1 MKKPL
6 LFLLVVFGSLG
17 LIKFFFPEAL
27 ALADF
32 DLLDIYRQR
41 WIEYYGL
48 SPIKILLFY
57 FGFNTLLATLP
68 VPGISA
74 ISFLGGALFGFPKAV
89 AISSLATAIGNLG
102 GFFLARYFLQDWVMK
117 NYASKI
123 KNFNKNW
130 QRDGAMT
137 LFSMRLF
144 VFIPSFVANL
154 IMGVSPL
161 KAWTFFW
168 VSWAGRIPIVI
179 VYAYAGATLSQV
191 NSLEDILSMPII
203 LALTV
208 LALMPWIVSYLY
220 KLFMKENPKAL

>member
-6 LFLLVVFGSLG
+6 VFLIVVFGSLG
-17 LIKFFFPEAL
+17 LMKIFFPEAL

-32 DLLDIYRQR
+32 DVLDVYRQK
-41 WIEYYGL
+41 WSEFYSQ
-48 SPIKILLFY
+48 SPVKILLFY
-57 FGFNTLLATLP
+57 FGFNTFLAMLP

-74 ISFLGGALFGFPKAV
+74 ISFLGGALFGFPEAV
-89 AISSLATAIGNLG
+89 VISSVATAIGNLG
-102 GFFLARYFLQDWVMK
+102 GFFLARYFLQEWVMK

-137 LFSMRLF
+137 LFSLRLF
-144 VFIPSFVANL
+144 VLIPSFIANL

-161 KAWTFFW
+161 KPWTFFW
-168 VSWAGRIPIVI
+168 VSWVGRIPIVV

-191 NSLEDILSMPII
+191 SSLEDILSVPII
-203 LALTV
+203 IALTV

-220 KLFMKENPKAL
+220 KLFVKEKPKAL